1 MEDIKFCKYCGQPL
15 EKGANFCNKCGKSIN
30 SEQSTTTSQ
39 QKTYQQTNFVMD
51 ILRGFGKPN
60 SAIRVISV
68 ISAIILALLQFFG
81 MGYSVK
87 IDAGWFSAKTKNM
100 NAVKFLYE
108 ALFKV
113 WTWYKVK
120 YIHSYWLFG
129 ICNSIYRSVCHRSNV
144 NKIYNIRLSCG
155 DNY

>member
-60 SAIRVISV
+60 SAHTS
-68 ISAIILALLQFFG
+68 
-81 MGYSVK
+81 
-87 IDAGWFSAKTKNM
+87 
-100 NAVKFLYE
+100 
-108 ALFKV
+108 
-113 WTWYKVK
+113 YK
-120 YIHSYWLFG
+120 YNQCNNFG
-129 ICNSIYRSVCHRSNV
+129 IITVFWNGIFR
-144 NKIYNIRLSCG
+144 
-155 DNY
+155 